1 MQKIPIMSSDT
12 IYYKELFERFKEMK
26 VIVIG
31 DVMIDAYIFGQVDRI
46 SPEAPVPVVSVNKRS
61 SRLGGAANVALNLK
75 AMGATALLC
84 SVIGQDD
91 RAEEFIRLLKDENMP
106 TDGILRSKER
116 ITTTKFRVIGNNVQ
130 LLRVDEENT
139 SPLTSSDE
147 LKLFT
152 YFQQLIERYHPD
164 AIIFQD
170 YDKGVL
176 TPGLIGAIITKAN
189 EMGLPITVD
198 PKKRNFKQ
206 YKNVDLFKPNLK
218 ELREGME
225 MTIHR
230 GDFDALEIAASR
242 IQDEMSL
249 NMVMVTLSE
258 NGVYLRKRKSDLT
271 YDTFRLPAHRRNI
284 ADVSGAGDTVISLA
298 TLCLAAR
305 CDVTTIARI
314 SNLAGGLVCEE
325 VGVVPVDADKLLQ
338 ETIKLYTGVSE

>member
-1 MQKIPIMSSDT
+1 MSSDT
-12 IYYKELFERFKEMK
+12 INYKELFERFKEMK

-91 RAEEFIRLLKDENMP
+91 RSEEFIRLLKDENMP

-152 YFQQLIERYHPD
+152 YF
-164 AIIFQD
+164 
-170 YDKGVL
+170 
-176 TPGLIGAIITKAN
+176 
-189 EMGLPITVD
+189 
-198 PKKRNFKQ
+198 
-206 YKNVDLFKPNLK
+206 
-218 ELREGME
+218 
-225 MTIHR
+225 
-230 GDFDALEIAASR
+230 
-242 IQDEMSL
+242 
-249 NMVMVTLSE
+249 
-258 NGVYLRKRKSDLT
+258 
-271 YDTFRLPAHRRNI
+271 
-284 ADVSGAGDTVISLA
+284 
-298 TLCLAAR
+298 
-305 CDVTTIARI
+305 
-314 SNLAGGLVCEE
+314 
-325 VGVVPVDADKLLQ
+325 
-338 ETIKLYTGVSE
+338 